1 MLGGCWGGGGCYSA
15 LMRPKKVETL
25 MQLQISGSACGAC
38 GYTMVTP
45 SWLGEVVEFYLLI
58 F

>member
-1 MLGGCWGGGGCYSA
+1 MTNQLETKLHSA
-15 LMRPKKVETL
+15 LTRPETRLQLQLVDWRMRPV
-25 MQLQISGSACGAC
+25 
-38 GYTMVTP
+38 VTP